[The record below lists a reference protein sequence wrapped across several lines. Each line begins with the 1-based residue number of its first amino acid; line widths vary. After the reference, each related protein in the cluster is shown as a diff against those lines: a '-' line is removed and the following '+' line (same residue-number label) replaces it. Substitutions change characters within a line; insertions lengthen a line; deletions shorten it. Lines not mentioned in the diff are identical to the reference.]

1 MFQYVYLNLIIVIIL
16 STIPCI
22 TYAIRCTNDH
32 GNCVI
37 TDSDTK
43 YELLLCCGEPEF
55 VEQGTRLV
63 GDYFV
68 DVEQYIY
75 DCRGFIQR
83 VSIQGGNITNI
94 ETLSRGRGTHR
105 CY

>member
-1 MFQYVYLNLIIVIIL
+1 MIHHMYLNLIMLIFL
-16 STIPCI
+16 LTISFVAH
-22 TYAIRCTNDH
+22 AIRCTSEH

-43 YELLLCCGEPEF
+43 YDLLICCGEPEF

-68 DVEQYIY
+68 DVEQFIY
-75 DCRGFIQR
+75 DCRGFMQR
-83 VSIQGGNITNI
+83 VSIQGGDITNI
-94 ETLSRGRGTHR
+94 ETLGRGRGTHR